1 MKRRKEDIAEWV
13 VAKASELHEIALR
26 VHKAYP
32 LDPKIDEFKA
42 NPWTILKLFV
52 LLHYVPVYTSII
64 RERYDKMIYIDL
76 FSGSGLLAYK
86 NTEVPVAG
94 SPIVTL
100 YVALEPFDYAFL
112 NDLSKKKREL
122 LGKRI
127 SYLKEHNLINV
138 YDISCTR
145 GDANSIIYEILENLI
160 GKKVHGLIFIDPSGL
175 EFRWA
180 SLEALL
186 KVRLRFDIIMLYQ
199 SYSVAMQALSRIRRE
214 REGVKAEALHVFIG
228 DKDWL
233 SYLKEQGGKEL
244 SRVEIERLMLEYI
257 HAAEYLG
264 LIKKGNIKN
273 EIFWFPDFSSFK
285 EEKRRI
291 IKENRGRCFESSII
305 SPPFTENEKKAMLKI
320 VLNYERARD
329 FLLWFLDFNNKFP
342 NIWSF
347 DEMDF
352 REYAEPIFIFG
363 PIEKG
368 KKGRHLLKRE
378 IDGKIWK
385 IPNEN
390 PYDYTR
396 LVSFVFPS
404 WFKELGLIDEVI
416 VFPEFSEDKKMW
428 YMYYPIKMSDEE
440 FLRLDM
446 FEILEESFFKE
457 DVKSVWI
464 PYLIYVIARKYYCS
478 TSAIKKSIINLYEK
492 YPEHIH
498 LGRAPLHLLK
508 RRHKDSY
515 IKIGGFFR
523 SYLNMIKREEDEQ

>member
-1 MKRRKEDIAEWV
+1 MKGRKEDVAEWV
-13 VAKASELHEIALR
+13 VAKATELHEIALR

-64 RERYDKMIYIDL
+64 RDRYDKMVYIDL

-100 YVALEPFDYAFL
+100 YVALEPFDHAFL

-122 LGKRI
+122 LSKRI
-127 SYLKEHNLINV
+127 NYLKEHNLINV
-138 YDISCTR
+138 YNISCTQ

-244 SRVEIERLMLEYI
+244 SRVEIERLMLEYYTDKI
-257 HAAEYLG
+257 KRILRKHGFDDVVIPINIKLEGLPEASYSILFICKHLGGFVNAMEYIKERIENAPENIIDITMKALQQGERAPG
-264 LIKKGNIKN
+264 LLKYSREFIERVDELKITHKFKKLRKKGKTI
-273 EIFWFPDFSSFK
+273 P
-285 EEKRRI
+285 
-291 IKENRGRCFESSII
+291 
-305 SPPFTENEKKAMLKI
+305 L
-320 VLNYERARD
+320 
-329 FLLWFLDFNNKFP
+329 NKF
-342 NIWSF
+342 
-347 DEMDF
+347 
-352 REYAEPIFIFG
+352 
-363 PIEKG
+363 
-368 KKGRHLLKRE
+368 
-378 IDGKIWK
+378 
-385 IPNEN
+385 
-390 PYDYTR
+390 
-396 LVSFVFPS
+396 
-404 WFKELGLIDEVI
+404 
-416 VFPEFSEDKKMW
+416 
-428 YMYYPIKMSDEE
+428 
-440 FLRLDM
+440 
-446 FEILEESFFKE
+446 
-457 DVKSVWI
+457 
-464 PYLIYVIARKYYCS
+464 
-478 TSAIKKSIINLYEK
+478 KKS
-492 YPEHIH
+492 
-498 LGRAPLHLLK
+498 
-508 RRHKDSY
+508 
-515 IKIGGFFR
+515 
-523 SYLNMIKREEDEQ
+523 

>member
-1 MKRRKEDIAEWV
+1 MKMGEKIPVLPFTRFSDMRKPKWSFLYAYNLRIVRDIFVYCALKGEIKERDLYKAMEEKRIPPPKDRWFYRRRKR
-13 VAKASELHEIALR
+13 K
-26 VHKAYP
+26 
-32 LDPKIDEFKA
+32 
-42 NPWTILKLFV
+42 
-52 LLHYVPVYTSII
+52 
-64 RERYDKMIYIDL
+64 
-76 FSGSGLLAYK
+76 
-86 NTEVPVAG
+86 
-94 SPIVTL
+94 
-100 YVALEPFDYAFL
+100 
-112 NDLSKKKREL
+112 
-122 LGKRI
+122 
-127 SYLKEHNLINV
+127 
-138 YDISCTR
+138 
-145 GDANSIIYEILENLI
+145 
-160 GKKVHGLIFIDPSGL
+160 
-175 EFRWA
+175 
-180 SLEALL
+180 
-186 KVRLRFDIIMLYQ
+186 
-199 SYSVAMQALSRIRRE
+199 
-214 REGVKAEALHVFIG
+214 
-228 DKDWL
+228 
-233 SYLKEQGGKEL
+233 
-244 SRVEIERLMLEYI
+244 ERLMLEYI